1 MMPLLLSLAL
11 LAADPPPPP
20 VSPIRLPAIGRKADP
35 TPMPSADAPV
45 PFPAGQVYAFDS
57 PVKCQV
63 RSYPGGC
70 LVVAEKKGPRDIS
83 AKFVGGTGDDEDRSF
98 DGPFVYLVRATRAGC
113 VELVMTPYG
122 FTKDEEARSV
132 KFDVLGGCKADPSP
146 VDPPKPIDPPK
157 PVVLAPIAGDGFKV
171 LIVYEAMTEQT
182 LPAAQQAAI
191 FGKKTR
197 DYLNAKCAPGPDG
210 KPKEWR
216 IFDQN
221 TPTDG
226 DTQVWRDAMKRPRA
240 SVPWLVVSDGKTG
253 FEGPLPATEADIT
266 AILTQFGG
274 K

>member
-11 LAADPPPPP
+11 LAADPPPNAG
-20 VSPIRLPAIGRKADP
+20 PIRLPAVTVTADP
-35 TPMPSADAPV
+35 KPTPGPDAVTRLTADRLYVLDSDVPV
-45 PFPAGQVYAFDS
+45 VVLSSPPGLVTLTEDAGPVKVRGQFADGTGKYETRTFTGKYVYTVEASKTGRVELIVVPVGAKTPAEVIRRAIDVVAGDS
-57 PVKCQV
+57 PQPPQ
-63 RSYPGGC
+63 PGP
-70 LVVAEKKGPRDIS
+70 GP
-83 AKFVGGTGDDEDRSF
+83 A
-98 DGPFVYLVRATRAGC
+98 PQP
-113 VELVMTPYG
+113 TPG
-122 FTKDEEARSV
+122 
-132 KFDVLGGCKADPSP
+132 
-146 VDPPKPIDPPK
+146 I
-157 PVVLAPIAGDGFKV
+157 APIAGDGFKV

-182 LPAAQQAAI
+182 LPPAQQAAI

-253 FEGPLPATEADIT
+253 FEGPLPATDAEIT